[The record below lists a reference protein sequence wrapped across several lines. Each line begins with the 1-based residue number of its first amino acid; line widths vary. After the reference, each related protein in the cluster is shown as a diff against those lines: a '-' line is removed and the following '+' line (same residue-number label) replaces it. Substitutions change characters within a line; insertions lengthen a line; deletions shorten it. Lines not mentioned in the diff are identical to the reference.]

1 MLSYIW
7 YIALI
12 VFAIWCILDVAKGV
26 HARNTKFLW
35 MAIII
40 FLPLVGGIAY
50 LLLGRKS

>member
-7 YIALI
+7 YLLLILLALYC
-12 VFAIWCILDVAKGV
+12 VVDVAKGV

-40 FLPLVGGIAY
+40 FIPLIGPIVY
-50 LLLGRKS
+50 LLMGRKH